1 MTSKWLLQKSIQKH
15 LTCNNVEF
23 PCSHSISFLE
33 LRAHVSAADVFVV
46 CRWLLVIVP
55 NDPTHTSSEE
65 TALTERVP
73 AEPFPISSQ
82 L

>member
-1 MTSKWLLQKSIQKH
+1 MNFKTSNQKG
-15 LTCNNVEF
+15 LFYNNVELAWLQ
-23 PCSHSISFLE
+23 SISFLE
-33 LRAHVSAADVFVV
+33 LLGYVSAADVFVV

-73 AEPFPISSQ
+73 AEPFPISFQ